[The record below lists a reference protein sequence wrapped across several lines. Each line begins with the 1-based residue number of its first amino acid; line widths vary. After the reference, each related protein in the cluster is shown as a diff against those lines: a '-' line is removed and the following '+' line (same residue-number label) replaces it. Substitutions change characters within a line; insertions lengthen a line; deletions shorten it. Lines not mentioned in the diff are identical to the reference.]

1 MSTLLRGLG
10 DSGGGSDDRDGD
22 DGGGGDGDGGGDDN
36 DDGGGYDDD
45 DDGGG
50 GGGSRRI
57 ALFAGTKTERQDRST
72 TCWKKDD
79 VGDAHGRAHALK
91 GRCG

>member
-50 GGGSRRI
+50 GGSRRI